1 MEKDQWDYDE
11 YSINIR
17 LQQLLNIQGIKRDIK
32 KYYLW
37 IISYYGEEYK
47 GKNCIQIL
55 ASK

>member
-47 GKNCIQIL
+47 EICW
-55 ASK
+55 